1 MRQSHVV
8 ITVRHLLFTSS
19 MQTITLSNVMIG
31 TSACIESFISG
42 FLASR
47 GITFYLETREG
58 ATTALVVNGEED
70 KVWQA
75 KDLLVKKLGNLYPE
89 IGFYD
94 WKEEATLPS
103 SGIVVV
109 RSAPA
114 DRNNETPSA
123 TGIPLIFQKML
134 SARFKQLARSTSG
147 IIQAAA
153 PVIMETAQ
161 IAGEFNQFLAQA
173 RIVGSGLGNYAMLTY
188 KHQNLL
194 LNTRPD
200 KDFSA
205 LVDHVK
211 QAFGIPESSPISIFK
226 KVDGKG
232 MFQITDILS
241 LNETQQFYAT
251 DSDAFEEG

>member
-1 MRQSHVV
+1 M
-8 ITVRHLLFTSS
+8 TSP
-19 MQTITLSNVMIG
+19 TLSIKNHDQPQFYSVSEAGGFG
-31 TSACIESFISG
+31 TH
-42 FLASR
+42 
-47 GITFYLETREG
+47 
-58 ATTALVVNGEED
+58 
-70 KVWQA
+70 
-75 KDLLVKKLGNLYPE
+75 
-89 IGFYD
+89 
-94 WKEEATLPS
+94 
-103 SGIVVV
+103 
-109 RSAPA
+109 
-114 DRNNETPSA
+114 
-123 TGIPLIFQKML
+123 
-134 SARFKQLARSTSG
+134 
-147 IIQAAA
+147 
-153 PVIMETAQ
+153 
-161 IAGEFNQFLAQA
+161 
-173 RIVGSGLGNYAMLTY
+173 AMLTY